1 MKISELASKAGIRS
15 SAIRFYEKAGILP
28 PASRK
33 SGQRDFTPDAELYLA
48 VIAAARSAGFTI
60 AEIRLLFHGFRENT
74 PASARWRSLAR
85 KKCDEINL
93 QISELRSMQR
103 LLRNSMRC
111 HCIKLEDCG
120 RIVLSRRNNCLNP
133 KS

>member
-28 PASRK
+28 RASRQ
-33 SGQRDFTPDAELYLA
+33 SGQRDFTLDAELYLA

-60 AEIRLLFHGFRENT
+60 AEVRLLFHGFRENT

-85 KKCDEINL
+85 KKYDEIEL
-93 QISELRSMQR
+93 QITGLRSMQK

-111 HCIKLEDCG
+111 HCMKLEECG
-120 RIVLSRRNNCLNP
+120 RMVLSRRNTR
-133 KS
+133 